1 MLTTIALKRVALVVV
16 LAGAVVGTAEA
27 QTLPPDATRTC
38 KVASGAFTM
47 SADTASFHL
56 TLDDLTSSPA
66 TFVVMKF
73 INQSG
78 AVVRSRT
85 TSIDPGASATLE
97 YSGTGLYRVQAE
109 IFDLP
114 GTSFGNGRTISG
126 SIELRQTVVNGTD
139 KFRFIP
145 PGPWTCKK
153 FLEELSQ

>member
-1 MLTTIALKRVALVVV
+1 MMTTIAMKRVALVVV
-16 LAGAVVGTAEA
+16 LASGFVGAAEA
-27 QTLPPDATRTC
+27 QTIPPDATRTC
-38 KVASGAFTM
+38 KVAGGAFTM

-56 TLDDLTSSPA
+56 TLDDHASAPA

-97 YSGTGLYRVQAE
+97 FSGTGLYRVQAE

-114 GTSFGNGRTISG
+114 GTSFGNGRAISG

-139 KFRFIP
+139 KIRFIP
-145 PGPWTCKK
+145 PGPWTCKR
-153 FLEELSQ
+153 FVELFQ

>member
-1 MLTTIALKRVALVVV
+1 MMTIGMKRVALVAV
-16 LAGAVVGTAEA
+16 LASAVAGAAEA
-27 QTLPPDATRTC
+27 QTIPPDATRTC

-56 TLDDLTSSPA
+56 TLDDLTSAPA

-85 TSIDPGASATLE
+85 TSIDAGASATLE
-97 YSGTGLYRVQAE
+97 FSGTGLYRVQAE

-114 GTSFGNGRTISG
+114 GTSFGNGRAISG

-145 PGPWTCKK
+145 PGPWTCKNY
-153 FLEELSQ
+153 LQLQQ